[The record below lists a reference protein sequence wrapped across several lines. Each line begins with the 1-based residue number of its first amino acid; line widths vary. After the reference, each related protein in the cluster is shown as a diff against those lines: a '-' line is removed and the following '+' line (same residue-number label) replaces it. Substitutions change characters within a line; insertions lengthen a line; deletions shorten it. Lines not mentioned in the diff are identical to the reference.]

1 VVLTLPTV
9 SALAA
14 SAALLSSSEANSVF
28 MANSLGWNRV
38 GA

>member
-14 SAALLSSSEANSVF
+14 SARLLSSSEVISVF
-28 MANSLGWNRV
+28 MASSLG
-38 GA
+38 